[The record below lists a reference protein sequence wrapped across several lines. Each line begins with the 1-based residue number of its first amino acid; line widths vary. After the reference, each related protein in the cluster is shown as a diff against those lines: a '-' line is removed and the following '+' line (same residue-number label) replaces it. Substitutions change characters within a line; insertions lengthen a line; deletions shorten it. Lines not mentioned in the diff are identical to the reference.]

1 MAFCNISVNKE
12 TYSYNRQGDFSLSTV
27 ETCNDFNKL
36 GLEPA
41 ETNEYLDLAIDSDQ
55 ATLSL
60 TERKK
65 EKPLQEC
72 QTVYPI

>member
-1 MAFCNISVNKE
+1 M
-12 TYSYNRQGDFSLSTV
+12 
-27 ETCNDFNKL
+27 
-36 GLEPA
+36 EPA